1 VRVHPTEKRKADRCF
16 FLHGAVFKKPL
27 ALHSTQPMTGYM
39 RNGYCEA
46 PRSDQGNHSV
56 AGA

>member
-1 VRVHPTEKRKADRCF
+1 VLF
-16 FLHGAVFKKPL
+16 SHGAVFKKPL